1 MALQVINT
9 AKQAGGNRPLKVQT
23 AQEVQA
29 ANRLLQKI
37 TFKYATV
44 VIELD
49 GELWACKMDMARLLQ
64 GLSISGKRAKVNC
77 PFGKKQVQ
85 QMIEDADALEL
96 IGTSEDLQKYYDNP
110 RYKGVTNDGQAV
122 EYLLAQKYR
131 CKFDHYGSMS
141 TNGGEFRG
149 TEVKFFSFDK
159 TTGTPSATIERI

>member
-1 MALQVINT
+1 MALKVINT

-29 ANRLLQKI
+29 ANRLLKEI
-37 TFKYATV
+37 SFKYATV
-44 VIELD
+44 VIEYN
-49 GELWACKMDMARLLQ
+49 GELWACKMDMSRLLQ

-77 PFGKKQVQ
+77 PFGKKQVEE
-85 QMIEDADALEL
+85 MIDNADELEL
-96 IGTSEDLQKYYDNP
+96 IGESAELEKFHGNP

-131 CKFDHYGSMS
+131 CKFDHYGSMT
-141 TNGGEFRG
+141 TNGGEFRN

-159 TTGTPSATIERI
+159 TTGTPSATIERL